1 MTKTSSQTENDMM
14 ISYEKRISELTM
26 QLQKQ
31 ERDIAYKD
39 EEIRSVKNIAREV
52 AE

>member
-1 MTKTSSQTENDMM
+1 M
-14 ISYEKRISELTM
+14 IMNYEKRIQEMMLNM
-26 QLQKQ
+26 QKL

-39 EEIRSVKNIAREV
+39 EEIKNVKNIARDV

>member
-1 MTKTSSQTENDMM
+1 MLNMNK
-14 ISYEKRISELTM
+14 L
-26 QLQKQ
+26 

-39 EEIRSVKNIAREV
+39 EELKKMKNIARDV

>member
-1 MTKTSSQTENDMM
+1 MM
-14 ISYEKRISELTM
+14 LNMNKL
-26 QLQKQ
+26 

-39 EEIRSVKNIAREV
+39 EELKKMKNIARDV